1 MPTQN
6 SPAHLLVGVT
16 GGIGSGKST
25 VCELFRRLGRTV
37 IGADAVARELM
48 EGNAPLKRAVIA
60 LLGPEAYRPDGTLDA
75 RAVAGKIF
83 PDAALRARLNAA
95 VFPAVIQ
102 EIHRRISSL
111 PPARRSPYIII
122 EAALIYESGLDAD
135 LDYVIVVH
143 ASEAARI
150 ARVEKRDGATRAEV
164 VRRARAQM
172 PAEELRKRADFVL
185 INESEEATLASRVA
199 FLDRLLSRPAD

>member
-1 MPTQN
+1 
-6 SPAHLLVGVT
+6 
-16 GGIGSGKST
+16 
-25 VCELFRRLGRTV
+25 
-37 IGADAVARELM
+37 M
-48 EGNAPLKRAVIA
+48 EGNAALKRAVSS

-83 PDAALRARLNAA
+83 TDSALRARLNAA
-95 VFPAVIQ
+95 VFPAVTR

-111 PPARRSPYIII
+111 PPAQRSPYVII
-122 EAALIYESGLDAD
+122 EAALIYESGLDED

-164 VRRARAQM
+164 VRRARAQL

-185 INESEEATLASRVA
+185 MNESEDGTLAARVA
-199 FLDRLLSRPAD
+199 FLDRVFSRRAD

>member
-1 MPTQN
+1 LPTPN
-6 SPAHLLVGVT
+6 SHANLLVGVT

-48 EGNAPLKRAVIA
+48 EGSATLKRAVRA
-60 LLGPEAYRPDGTLDA
+60 VLGPEAYRPDGTLDA
-75 RAVAGKIF
+75 PAVAGKIF
-83 PDAALRARLNAA
+83 TNAALRARLNAL
-95 VFPAVIQ
+95 VHPAVIQ
-102 EIHRRISSL
+102 EIHRRIAAL
-111 PPARRSPYIII
+111 PPAQRSPYIII
-122 EAALIYESGLDAD
+122 EAALIYESGLDED

-185 INESEEATLASRVA
+185 INESEEAKLASRVA
-199 FLDRLLSRPAD
+199 FLDRLLSRAVD

>member
-6 SPAHLLVGVT
+6 SRAHLLVGVT

-48 EGNAPLKRAVIA
+48 EGSAALKRAVTA
-60 LLGPEAYRPDGTLDA
+60 LLGPEAYLQDGTLDA
-75 RAVAGKIF
+75 QTVAGKIF
-83 PDAALRARLNAA
+83 GKTTLRASLNAA
-95 VFPAVIQ
+95 VFPVVIK
-102 EIHRRISSL
+102 EIHRRIGAL
-111 PPARRSPYIII
+111 PSAQRAPYVVI
-122 EAALIYESGLDAD
+122 EAALIYESGMDAD

-143 ASEAARI
+143 ASEATRI
-150 ARVEKRDGATRAEV
+150 ARVESRQGMTRADV

-172 PAEELRKRADFVL
+172 PGEELRKRADFVL
-185 INESEEATLASRVA
+185 VNESATGQLETNVA
-199 FLDRLLSRPAD
+199 FLDRLLARSVN

>member
-1 MPTQN
+1 
-6 SPAHLLVGVT
+6 VT
-16 GGIGSGKST
+16 GGIGSGKSV

-37 IGADAVARELM
+37 ISADAVARDLM
-48 EGNAPLKRAVIA
+48 EGNAALKRSVKA
-60 LLGPEAYRPDGTLDA
+60 LLGPEAYRPEGTLDA
-75 RAVAGKIF
+75 RTVAGKIF
-83 PDAALRARLNAA
+83 TDAALRARLNAA

-102 EIHRRISSL
+102 EMHRRIRNL
-111 PPARRSPYIII
+111 PPAERFPYIII

-143 ASEAARI
+143 APEAARI

-172 PAEELRKRADFVL
+172 PSEELRKRADFVL
-185 INESEEATLASRVA
+185 MNESEDGNLAPRVA
-199 FLDRLLSRPAD
+199 FLDRLLSHGAD